1 MKRHTRHRMALL
13 SAASGLA
20 ILLAGAANAQTAPS
34 PAPAAATAPADDN
47 VVVVKGIRASLKKAV
62 NLKRDAD
69 QVLDSVSSEDIGKFP
84 DATISDSLQR
94 IPGVQVRREAGE
106 AGAINVRGLPQV
118 ATLLNGEAFL
128 GANSITNVQPNFGDI
143 PSQLM
148 SGADVVKSTT
158 ASQLGAGITGT
169 VNLKTYKPF
178 DFKKGLTLSGAIES
192 THGDQT
198 KKWEPTANFLASWRN
213 SNFGALLSVAY
224 SDTTAANEYNGM
236 NGNSGWA
243 GKAGESWAFATPAF
257 AADGY
262 NTTGGLAFMN
272 GDQNGNGKTTDEF
285 VSYEGHVGFNK
296 STERKRT
303 GVNAAVQWT
312 ISDSLRLNA
321 EAFHTDQTQWNRE
334 VGIDAENK
342 WASWGWFTPTGATDT
357 GFNDG
362 GSELYT
368 VQKYKLNVLRLGT
381 YTENDRYDSKSDNFS
396 LALNYDNGGKFSFN
410 ARVLHAKATQL
421 NINSYAGQ
429 SLGTEYQYSDCPNAT
444 STNPCAAAT
453 NPGDTVGLNHFP
465 DGDHVTNPTGYSGLQ
480 VVNVDYSGKSPVWS
494 GLDANLLGNKAN
506 YVMDGASSENDYDR
520 KSTMDVAR
528 FDGHYKA
535 NDTLKVDFG
544 LRYSDRDIQNDQFA
558 YLAPLYKQY
567 SAVGTGA
574 LDGQGCLVKWKSTD
588 VVLNGG
594 DGNAGCHAGDAG
606 GYFTASKGIPLSA
619 YGSDV
624 MAVNSFGGISGI
636 PTAYAIDPKAMDNP
650 LAWQEKYWPGEVRV
664 ADPGA
669 SYKVGIKQ
677 NQAYVQANWQ
687 GSLGVPYRANL
698 GVQYIKTDL
707 DVIQNLPGASGLY
720 GAPNLNT
727 GTLET
732 KRSFTD
738 ILPSLNVAFD
748 LQDDLKLRFAA
759 AKNMTILDAAQW
771 GGALSLS
778 YSKDPVTGNF
788 LVIGG
793 NESGNPNLDP
803 WRSTNFDVS
812 LEWYNAPG
820 SLFSASLFY
829 VKIKSFIENVSVMR
843 DYPDQT
849 GGGHHTVS
857 INTSGQG
864 DGGVLQ
870 GMELNAKQAF
880 TYLPGFLSDFGVDAN
895 FTYSPS
901 NSGHKDLSGKNVPFQ
916 DNSVYQTNFSLW
928 YQKDGLQ
935 ARIADN
941 YRSKRLAAFD
951 QLWGTKGLEL
961 YQKPTNYVDASVS
974 YDFAENITGYIQAS
988 NLTKEKE
995 AYYFQWENQYA
1006 YQNIYEQRI
1015 TIGVRARY

>member
-1 MKRHTRHRMALL
+1 MKRPTRHLALL

-20 ILLAGAANAQTAPS
+20 IMLAGGAHAQTAPAT
-34 PAPAAATAPADDN
+34 APAAATPDADT
-47 VVVVKGIRASLKKAV
+47 VVVVKGIRASLKRAV
-62 NLKRDAD
+62 NIKRDAD

-106 AGAINVRGLPQV
+106 AGAVNIRGLPEV
-118 ATLLNGEAFL
+118 TTLMNGEAFL

-148 SGADVVKSTT
+148 SGADVIKSTT
-158 ASQLGAGITGT
+158 ASNLGGGITGT
-169 VNLKTYKPF
+169 VNLKTWKPF
-178 DFKKGLTLSGAIES
+178 DFKKGLTLSGAIEG
-192 THGDQT
+192 TEGDQT
-198 KKWEPTANFLASWRN
+198 KKWEPTANVLASWRDGR
-213 SNFGALLSVAY
+213 FGALISVSY
-224 SDTTAANEYNGM
+224 SDLTAANEYNGM

-243 GKAGESWAFATPAF
+243 GKAGESWAFATPNF

-262 NTTGGLAFMN
+262 NSGGLAFMN

-303 GVNAAVQWT
+303 GVNAAFQWVV
-312 ISDSLRLNA
+312 SDSLRLNA
-321 EAFHTDQTQWNRE
+321 EIFHTEQTQWNRE

-342 WASWGWFTPTGATDT
+342 WASWGWFSPVGATDT

-368 VQKYKLNVLRLGT
+368 VQKYKINALRLGT
-381 YTENDRYDSKSDNFS
+381 YTETDRFDSKSDNFN
-396 LALNYDNGGKFSFN
+396 LQMNFDDGGPFSFN
-410 ARVLHAKATQL
+410 ARLLHAKATQL

-429 SLGTEYQYSDCPNAT
+429 SLGTEYQYADCPNAT
-444 STNPCAAAT
+444 ATVPCDAAN

-465 DGDHVTNPTGYSGLQ
+465 DGNHVTNPTGFSGLQ
-480 VVNVDYSGKSPVWS
+480 ALTVDYTGDSPVWS
-494 GLDANLLGNKAN
+494 GLDSTLLGNKAN

-520 KSTMDVAR
+520 KSTMDVLR
-528 FDGHYKA
+528 FDGHYRTS
-535 NDTLKVDFG
+535 DTLKFDFG
-544 LRYSDRDIQNDQFA
+544 VRYSDRDIRNDQFA
-558 YLAPLYKQY
+558 YLAPLYKQN

-574 LDGQGCLVKWKSTD
+574 LDGLGCLVKWKSTD

-606 GYFTASKGIPLSA
+606 GYFTAAKGTPLTA
-619 YGSDV
+619 YGNDV
-624 MAVNSFGGISGI
+624 IAVNSFGGISGI
-636 PTAYAIDPKAMDNP
+636 PTAYAINPHAMDDP

-669 SYKVGIKQ
+669 SYQVGIKQ
-677 NQAYVQANWQ
+677 KSGYVQANM
-687 GSLGVPYRANL
+687 SGVIGNLPYKLNA

-707 DVIQNLPGASGLY
+707 NVVQNLPGASGLY
-720 GAPNLNT
+720 GAPNINN
-727 GTLET
+727 GTKT
-732 KRSFTD
+732 TDRSFTD
-738 ILPSLNVAFD
+738 ILPSLNVSFD
-748 LQDDLKLRFAA
+748 LRDDLKLRAA
-759 AKNMTILDAAQW
+759 YAKNMTILDAAQW

-778 YSKDPVTGNF
+778 YSKDSATGNF

-803 WRSTNFDVS
+803 WRSTNYDLS

-820 SLFSASLFY
+820 SMLSASIFY
-829 VKIKSFIENVSVMR
+829 VKIASFIENVSVQR

-849 GGGHHTVS
+849 GGGHRVVT

-864 DGGVLQ
+864 DGGVLK
-870 GMELNAKQAF
+870 GLELNAKQAF
-880 TYLPGFLSDFGVDAN
+880 TYLPGFWSNFGIDAN
-895 FTYSPS
+895 YTYSPS
-901 NSGHKDLSGKNVPFQ
+901 DSGKKDLAGESLPFQ
-916 DNSVYQTNFSLW
+916 DNSVHQTNLALW

-941 YRSKRLAAFD
+941 YRSKRAVSAD

-974 YDFAENITGYIQAS
+974 YDFAPNITGYVQAS

-1006 YQNIYEQRI
+1006 YQNVYEQRI